1 MDSHHATRQLLEYLR
16 TGYPILLLLVFIS
29 AFVANSVLAAKN
41 ANNSTPAAQTGPGG
55 RPLPKRSRSTMA
67 IMKNPQKF
75 SQNTRSWFRWLSV
88 GILLTILG
96 DAAVNVAHV
105 MVSRSEQWWCGQS
118 VVVSAMK

>member
-1 MDSHHATRQLLEYLR
+1 
-16 TGYPILLLLVFIS
+16 
-29 AFVANSVLAAKN
+29 
-41 ANNSTPAAQTGPGG
+41 
-55 RPLPKRSRSTMA
+55 MA